1 MGKKMM
7 TISLY
12 CQVMHLVMCCLL
24 CFSGYGHSLKSAM
37 YLFGSSVLDMGTNN
51 YLPNGAK
58 GNYYPY
64 GIDYP
69 GGEATGRF
77 SNGKNAGDFL
87 VEMVG
92 VPSPKPSLS
101 ISNKSDMVEEF
112 LKGVN
117 FASGGA
123 GVLDTT
129 YPAYCMTLSQ
139 QIGLFNE
146 MVEKTVDKIGHIE
159 TFEHMKRSYIVLNI
173 GNNDITIASNS
184 GVDPEEYASLL
195 IFTLHPHLKNIY
207 DVGGRR
213 FVTISTGA
221 QGCLPRARTETGGCS
236 EETNKLAKAYNT
248 KLASLMQTLQ
258 SEADSDDPLHYS
270 YFDLFAAHE
279 LLNSIRESLGFTEG
293 VVACCGT
300 GAFNGSAYRCAPGTV
315 PCDNRTNH
323 IYWDNVHYTERF
335 TGLLM
340 RLAFYGSDP
349 YVKPI
354 NVKELSEIPVL
365 SLYPTDQVKSTK

>member
-12 CQVMHLVMCCLL
+12 CQVVYLVMCYLL
-24 CFSGYGHSLKSAM
+24 CFSGFGHSLEPAM

-51 YLPNGAK
+51 YLTGGAK

-77 SNGKNAGDFL
+77 SNGKNAADFL

-117 FASGGA
+117 FASGGS
-123 GVLDTT
+123 GVLNTT
-129 YPAYCMTLSQ
+129 NPAYCMTLSQ

-146 MVEKTVDKIGHIE
+146 MVEKTIDKIGPME
-159 TFEHMKRSYIVLNI
+159 TYEQMKRSYIVVNI
-173 GNNDITIASNS
+173 GNNDISIAAGT

-195 IFTLHPHLKNIY
+195 ITTLKPHLQNIY
-207 DVGGRR
+207 NIGGRR
-213 FVTISTGA
+213 FVIISSGA
-221 QGCLPRARTETGGCS
+221 QGCLPRARTATGGCS
-236 EETNKLAKAYNT
+236 EETNKMAKAYNT
-248 KLASLMQTLQ
+248 KLASLMKTLQ
-258 SEADSDDPLHYS
+258 SEANFGPLYYS
-270 YFDLFAAHE
+270 YFDLIAGHE
-279 LLNSIRESLGFTEG
+279 LLNAKRESLGFTEG

-300 GAFNGSAYRCAPGTV
+300 GAFNGSAYRCGPGTV
-315 PCDNRTNH
+315 PCDNRANH

-340 RLAFYGSDP
+340 KLAFYGSSP
-349 YVKPI
+349 YVEPI
-354 NVKELSEIPVL
+354 NVNELTALTVL
-365 SLYPTDQVKSTK
+365 SPYPTDQVKSTK